1 MRFAPSAANGAT
13 KPTPTPSA
21 YSSVPSIAMGKGTER
36 LLTLLAIAGL
46 LAAVDLYVK
55 FEIPTP
61 SFAEHQR
68 SEVWYLGS
76 LALLLF
82 VLPLAR
88 IPSNSVTASAG
99 IFTGGVLGNVIS
111 AAANGLVVPNPLV
124 IGSRTGIAFNLADT
138 FVLAGNL
145 MLMASLMTVV
155 IRYRDRLGRQALERA
170 ATRIRRRAGA

>member
-1 MRFAPSAANGAT
+1 
-13 KPTPTPSA
+13 
-21 YSSVPSIAMGKGTER
+21 MGRATER
-36 LLTLLAIAGL
+36 LLTLLAIAGV

-68 SEVWYLGS
+68 SELWYFGS

-82 VLPLAR
+82 VLPLTR
-88 IPSNSVTASAG
+88 IPSNSVTAGAG
-99 IFTGGVLGNVIS
+99 IFSGGVLGNVIS
-111 AAANGLVVPNPLV
+111 AAGNGLVVPNPIV

-145 MLMASLMTVV
+145 LLMASLMAVV
-155 IRYRDRLGRQALERA
+155 IRYRDRLGREAVERA
-170 ATRIRRRAGA
+170 VMRIRLRAEA

>member
-1 MRFAPSAANGAT
+1 MARRGNDAAWG
-13 KPTPTPSA
+13 
-21 YSSVPSIAMGKGTER
+21 ER
-36 LLTLLAIAGL
+36 LLTLLIIAGV

-68 SEVWYLGS
+68 SALWYFGS
-76 LALLLF
+76 CALLLF

-88 IPSNSVTASAG
+88 IPSTTVTASAG
-99 IFTGGVLGNVIS
+99 IFSGGVLGNLIS
-111 AAANGLVVPNPLV
+111 AGSNALVVPNPIV
-124 IGSRTGIAFNLADT
+124 VGSSTGGIAFNLADT

-155 IRYRDRLGRQALERA
+155 VRYRDRLGRHAMKRA
-170 ATRIRRRAGA
+170 VTRIRRLA